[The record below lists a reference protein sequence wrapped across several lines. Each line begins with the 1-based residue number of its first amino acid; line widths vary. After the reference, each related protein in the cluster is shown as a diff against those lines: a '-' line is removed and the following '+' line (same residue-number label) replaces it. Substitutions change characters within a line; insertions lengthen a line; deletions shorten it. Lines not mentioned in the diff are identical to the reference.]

1 MRNGRGFTLIELI
14 VAAAIAGTLIAI
26 TVPGFIRFRSSLV
39 RNQVRWGLIGD
50 LRYARQLAVTKHK
63 SVIVAFGNGSTTTDL
78 TTYSLHSDTNGNYV
92 KDNGESVLNRTLPRG
107 AYLTNVT
114 LAPTDSVI
122 FDSSGSLR
130 PGSTGGRLV
139 FRGPQGFNDT
149 LLVSAIG
156 MVYHP

>member
-26 TVPGFIRFRSSLV
+26 TVPGFVSFRSSLV
-39 RNQVRWGLIGD
+39 RNQVRWSLLAD

-63 SVIVAFGNGSTTTDL
+63 SVVVAFGNGSTTTDV
-78 TTYSLHSDTNGNYV
+78 TTYSLHTDSNGNRA
-92 KDNGESVLNRTLPRG
+92 KDTGEAVLNRTLPRG
-107 AYLTNVT
+107 AYLTSVS
-114 LAPTDSVI
+114 LAPVDSVI
-122 FDSSGSLR
+122 FDSSGSLY
-130 PGSTGGRLV
+130 PGTTGGRLV
-139 FRGPQGFNDT
+139 FRGPQGNNDT